1 MPVERENFRN
11 KIQFLCAQRLE
22 LICYKLIYTIFIR
35 YVSWS
40 SIKSCEQLIMKD
52 QNMCSKLSLM
62 CSKICGG
69 AGDAAEA
76 SVARVKEDGVAVSS
90 VPSVKHTL

>member
-11 KIQFLCAQRLE
+11 KIQFSCAQRLE

-40 SIKSCEQLIMKD
+40 SIKSREQLIMKD
-52 QNMCSKLSLM
+52 QNIYADCINELS
-62 CSKICGG
+62 
-69 AGDAAEA
+69 
-76 SVARVKEDGVAVSS
+76 AV
-90 VPSVKHTL
+90 PFR